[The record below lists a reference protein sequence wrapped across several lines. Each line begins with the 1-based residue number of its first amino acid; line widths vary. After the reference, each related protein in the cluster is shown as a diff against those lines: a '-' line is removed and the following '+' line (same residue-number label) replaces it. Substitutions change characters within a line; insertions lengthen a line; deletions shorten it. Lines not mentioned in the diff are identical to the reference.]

1 MMRDAAPPPPAERRR
16 RMRRLVMLNA
26 LVLLSGCGAAI
37 SERPCPRVTEFP
49 AEIQQQAV
57 AELATAPALARM
69 MDAMA
74 ADRAFNRAICR

>member
-1 MMRDAAPPPPAERRR
+1 MQ
-16 RMRRLVMLNA
+16 RLVRLSV
-26 LVLLSGCGAAI
+26 LVLLSACGAEI

-49 AEIQQQAV
+49 ADLQRQAV